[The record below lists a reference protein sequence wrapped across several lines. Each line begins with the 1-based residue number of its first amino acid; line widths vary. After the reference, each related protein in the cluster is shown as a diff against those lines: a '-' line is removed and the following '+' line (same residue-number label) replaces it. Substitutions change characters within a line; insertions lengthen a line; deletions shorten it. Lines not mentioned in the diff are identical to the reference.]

1 MNQLSFFGLNEYPFR
16 LTPDRDFYFPSAEQ
30 CAIAEVVKYGLEQG
44 EGFLAVTGEV
54 GSGKTM
60 LIRYLTSAL
69 FCKYET
75 AMVISPQ
82 LSPLELVQA
91 IIRDTGLEPDPQAS
105 LEQLLH
111 SLNKYLSSLAEK
123 DKRLVVV
130 IDEAQDL
137 PPESLEQLRLLS
149 NFETDKQKWLQILLV
164 GQPELKDIISSSKL
178 RQLNQRITITETLH
192 PLSALETKEYI
203 SFRLSRAGRSDM
215 LPSASFIKNIFQYSG
230 GIPRLI
236 NKLMTRTM
244 LIMYG
249 EKKHSFDKKSLREA
263 AQSLGMTKPRKK
275 IFFSV
280 MPCTAALMLFIF
292 VMQYI

>member
-16 LTPDRDFYFPSAEQ
+16 LTPDREFYFPSAEQ

-44 EGFLAVTGEV
+44 EGFLVITGEV
-54 GSGKTM
+54 GAGKTM
-60 LIRYLTSAL
+60 LIRYLTSVL
-69 FCKYET
+69 FCKYKT
-75 AMVISPQ
+75 SMVISPQ

-111 SLNKYLSSLAEK
+111 MLNEYLCCLAKEN
-123 DKRLVVV
+123 KRLVVV

-137 PPESLEQLRLLS
+137 PLESLEQLRLLS
-149 NFETDKQKWLQILLV
+149 NFETDKQKWLQILLF
-164 GQPELKDIISSSKL
+164 GQPELKDIISSSNL
-178 RQLNQRITITETLH
+178 RQLNQRITIAETLH
-192 PLSALETKEYI
+192 PLSALETKEYV

-215 LPSASFIKNIFQYSG
+215 LPSSAFTKNVFQYSG
-230 GIPRLI
+230 GVPRLI
-236 NKLMTRTM
+236 NKLMARTM